1 MANDHQQT
9 TMGDAATADTL
20 SLDLVPEKRRVIKR
34 ARRSE
39 ALKML
44 IPFVGIFIA
53 FAVQQLV
60 PNVYPVGYTPVAWP
74 RLLLSCAAIYAVL
87 WLLGLFV
94 APLRNKLVHFSWL
107 LAFIFLFFEAYDLL
121 TVKSG
126 YLRMPFMPSPSNILE
141 TLVQYHS
148 RVFNDARTSL
158 VLLGT
163 GLSLGLAVGFISG
176 VLVGCSR
183 IANYWISPLLKIVG
197 PVPGLIWLPIFVVGF
212 HSSRVGSVAAI
223 VLSVWFPMTLMLGNA
238 IRNTDV
244 GLIERAQTM
253 GASKP
258 YIVLHVMIPAA
269 IPALANALFMAL
281 AGSFGAL
288 AAAEMA
294 GVRGGLA
301 LAVRQWGTQAHFGMV
316 FSYVIVMIIIF
327 SSLTI
332 IMFAVRNWLL
342 RWQKGL
348 VRW

>member
-1 MANDHQQT
+1 MDN
-9 TMGDAATADTL
+9 AATADML
-20 SLDLVPEKRRVIKR
+20 SLDVAPERRRLFKR
-34 ARRSE
+34 AQRDE

-44 IPFVGIFIA
+44 IPFVGIFGA
-53 FAVQQLV
+53 FAIQQLV

-74 RLLLSCAAIYAVL
+74 RLLLASAGLYALV
-87 WLLGLFV
+87 WLLGLFLV
-94 APLRNKLVHFSWL
+94 PLRNRLRHFSWL
-107 LAFIFLFFEAYDLL
+107 IAFVFLFFEGYDLL

-141 TLVQYHS
+141 TLIQYHS
-148 RVFNDARTSL
+148 RVLKDAATSL
-158 VLLGT
+158 SLMSA
-163 GLSLGLAVGFISG
+163 GLTIGLIVGFVSG
-176 VLVGCSR
+176 VLIGCSR
-183 IANYWISPLLKIVG
+183 IASYWISPLLKITG

-212 HSSRVGSVAAI
+212 SSSRVGSIAAI
-223 VLSVWFPMTLMLGNA
+223 VISVWFPMTLMLGNA

-244 GLIERAQTM
+244 ELIERAQTM
-253 GASKP
+253 GASKLH
-258 YIVLHVMIPAA
+258 IIFHVMIPAA
-269 IPALANALFMAL
+269 VPALTNALFMAL

-288 AAAEMA
+288 AAAEMV

-301 LAVRQWGTQAHFGMV
+301 LGVKQWGTQAHFGMV
-316 FSYVIVMIIIF
+316 FSYVIVMIVIF

>member
-1 MANDHQQT
+1 M
-9 TMGDAATADTL
+9 L
-20 SLDLVPEKRRVIKR
+20 SPDIVPEKRRVLKK
-34 ARRSE
+34 AHLGE
-39 ALKML
+39 ALRML
-44 IPFVGIFIA
+44 IPFIGIFGA
-53 FAVQQLV
+53 FTIQQLV
-60 PNVYPVGYTPVAWP
+60 PNVYPVGYVPVAWP
-74 RLLLSCAAIYAVL
+74 RLLLACAAIYAVL
-87 WLLGLFV
+87 WLLGHAV
-94 APLRNKLVHFSWL
+94 VPLRNRLVHFSWL
-107 LAFIFLFFEAYDLL
+107 LAFVFLFFELYDLM

-148 RVFNDARTSL
+148 RVLSDAQTSL
-158 VLLGT
+158 LLLGT
-163 GLSLGLAVGFISG
+163 GLSVGLIVGFVSG

-183 IANYWISPLLKIVG
+183 IAGYWISPLLKIIG

-212 HSSRVGSVAAI
+212 HSSRVGSIAAI
-223 VLSVWFPMTLMLGNA
+223 VIAVWFPMTLMLGNA
-238 IRNTDV
+238 IKNTDV

-258 YIVLHVMIPAA
+258 YAVLHVMIPAA

-288 AAAEMA
+288 AAAELA

-301 LAVRQWGTQAHFGMV
+301 VAVRQWGTQAHFGMV
-316 FSYVIVMIIIF
+316 YSYVIVMIIIF

-332 IMFAVRNWLL
+332 LMFAVRNWLL

>member
-1 MANDHQQT
+1 MAKDDQQT
-9 TMGDAATADTL
+9 TIGNTATADML
-20 SLDLVPEKRRVIKR
+20 SLDIVPEKRRMIKR
-34 ARRSE
+34 ARRNE

-44 IPFVGIFIA
+44 IPFVGILGA
-53 FAVQQLV
+53 FAIQQFV

-74 RLLLSCAAIYAVL
+74 RLLLICAVIYAVI
-87 WLLGLFV
+87 WLLGLFLV
-94 APLRNKLVHFSWL
+94 PLRNRLVHFSWL
-107 LAFIFLFFEAYDLL
+107 LAFVFLFFEVYDLL

-158 VLLGT
+158 VLLAT
-163 GLSLGLAVGFISG
+163 GLSVGLVVGFISG

-183 IANYWISPLLKIVG
+183 IAGYWISPLLKIVG

-212 HSSRVGSVAAI
+212 HSSRVGSIAAI

-253 GASKP
+253 GASKLH
-258 YIVLHVMIPAA
+258 IVLHVMIPAA
-269 IPALANALFMAL
+269 IPALANALFMAI

-301 LAVRQWGTQAHFGMV
+301 LAVKQWGTQAHFGMV
-316 FSYVIVMIIIF
+316 YSYVIVMIIIF